1 MFPQARHQTK
11 KQFSLRH
18 HLSTY
23 LWVLKMGSDLCL
35 KTITVSVYE
44 FMYILSVHALASYV
58 QIGKIITISMVVLI
72 IPCGQNY
79 VSLALHVSLIFFP
92 LRIHV

>member
-1 MFPQARHQTK
+1 M
-11 KQFSLRH
+11 FSLRH

-35 KTITVSVYE
+35 KTVTVSVYE

-72 IPCGQNY
+72 MHCGQNY
-79 VSLALHVSLIFFP
+79 VSPSSTCITHFLSITYSCLSSKSCVAF
-92 LRIHV
+92 